1 MYPYQLF
8 MLHVPY
14 PDGTW
19 RGLEKCSAT
28 SDGPRLFGS
37 KEGAQ
42 SALDEMPIATRSYF
56 HIVEVTLVTPAVRG
70 ALDSA
75 TFEKVKPLIPR

>member
-1 MYPYQLF
+1 MYLHQLF
-8 MLHVPY
+8 VLHSPY

-28 SDGPRLFGS
+28 PEGPRVFDS
-37 KEGAQ
+37 VEGAQ
-42 SALDEMPIATRSYF
+42 SALDGMPVEVRPYF
-56 HIVEVTLVTPAVRG
+56 SIVEVTLVTPSVRG

-75 TFEKVKPLIPR
+75 TFEKVNPIIP